1 MSAANAFSAQ
11 VARVFSWS
19 PHDHTAAPEG
29 IGDLI
34 IVAISVIAVVL
45 TLFLCVKYFFLPK
58 EKEDTHIKKR
68 ILDDEIRDDGELRH
82 EREP

>member
-11 VARVFSWS
+11 VALGFSWS
-19 PHDHTAAPEG
+19 QHDHTAAPEG
-29 IGDLI
+29 VGDFI

-45 TLFLCVKYFFLPK
+45 ALFLCVKYFFLPK

-68 ILDDEIRDDGELRH
+68 ILDDEARDDGELRH
-82 EREP
+82 ER